1 MSEWSK
7 DMARR
12 IREKKEENKL
22 ASQKSIQ
29 DKKIKDDALL
39 HEWGHLWKRL
49 KDMCAELNE
58 EDAGVALLCDDSLDK
73 IRVSRRGSSASIEG
87 TYSPVTYQMEFSG
100 KLPDGRNYSERFWI
114 KLTDEGLGWVIVDAH
129 DRRFTDSDIADRIIS
144 ALADA

>member
-49 KDMCAELNE
+49 I
-58 EDAGVALLCDDSLDK
+58 CDDSLDK